1 MGLYCEF
8 DVVADFGFLDETEEY
23 GIVPDYS
30 EGCEIFVEAFLK
42 YSHQLVPVDTGY
54 LRSTLNAGGGD
65 TSCYAETDCDYAQY
79 VEYGTVYMGEQPYF
93 TPALAM
99 ALMEAEPAWIEAE
112 EQALMEE
119 QMLIEEEEMEQQAKA
134 LASQQSQRNGMM
146 QMMASRGRGPQAF
159 GGLNFSSP
167 TALIGSILGM
177 FISAVIITTVQAM
190 MGRDFSSV
198 SSRAKAGS
206 SGGSVF
212 VPEVLIT

>member
-93 TPALAM
+93 TPALVM

-119 QMLIEEEEMEQQAKA
+119 QMLIEEEEMEQQARA
-134 LASQQSQRNGMM
+134 FTARQSQHK
-146 QMMASRGRGPQAF
+146 GPQGF

-167 TALIGSILGM
+167 SALIGSILGM
-177 FISAVIITTVQAM
+177 FISAVIIITVQVM
-190 MGRDFSSV
+190 MGRDFSSI
-198 SSRAKAGS
+198 SSRAKAGGG
-206 SGGSVF
+206 GGSVF